1 LKVWRACAA
10 DLGAWCSNLT
20 APYLIIVIHGPLL
33 TFKAI
38 SNAVA
43 QYVTADLDVFP
54 QHYWGAIIGN
64 SELTM
69 V

>member
-1 LKVWRACAA
+1 V
-10 DLGAWCSNLT
+10 S
-20 APYLIIVIHGPLL
+20 APGPLL
-33 TFKAI
+33 PFKAI
-38 SNAVA
+38 SNAAA